1 MDVLVAALSS
11 GPGYILVH
19 GDSTVIQLH
28 SDHWYLKYL
37 KFYQNQ
43 SKKTKHN
50 DNWPL
55 TWVHAIVRLISLVSC
70 TSITSTNFF
79 CFFFFFF
86 KAGAYPSCHCVRA
99 QLYHV

>member
-43 SKKTKHN
+43 SKKTKKTKHN
-50 DNWPL
+50 DN
-55 TWVHAIVRLISLVSC
+55 
-70 TSITSTNFF
+70 
-79 CFFFFFF
+79 
-86 KAGAYPSCHCVRA
+86 
-99 QLYHV
+99 